1 MENFII
7 QIQSSLN
14 TILVENFYKNINYPL
29 QNVQTDFLV
38 QMKKQSDRVKW
49 NFVVS
54 FVRWLDK
61 TGGVP
66 INSPSYENCIEV
78 LDRSGGNGGNGNG
91 GNGNG
96 GNGNGGNGN
105 GGNGNGGNGG
115 NGNGGN
121 VPSPTTTSSTTT
133 SSTTTSLFNPL
144 CKCTTQELVRSNNN
158 FFINQVKFI
167 FNITLKFLLKK

>member
-1 MENFII
+1 MMENFII

-91 GNGNG
+91 GN
-96 GNGNGGNGN
+96 
-105 GGNGNGGNGG
+105 
-115 NGNGGN
+115 